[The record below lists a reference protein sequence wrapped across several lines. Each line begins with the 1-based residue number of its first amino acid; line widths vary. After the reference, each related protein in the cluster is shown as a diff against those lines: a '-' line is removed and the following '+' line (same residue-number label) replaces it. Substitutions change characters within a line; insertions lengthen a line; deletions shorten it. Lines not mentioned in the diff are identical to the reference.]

1 MRQQDAESF
10 VHKCCP
16 RDCYECDI
24 FIYLDYY
31 YYYCVC
37 HKGGSSKQNLN
48 QVKSKKEQML
58 SRWQT
63 IDEHY
68 SHPRPQTQLHTRL
81 HRAPL
86 AP

>member
-10 VHKCCP
+10 VHDCCP
-16 RDCYECDI
+16 RDCYESDI

-48 QVKSKKEQML
+48 QVKRRKSKC
-58 SRWQT
+58 
-63 IDEHY
+63 
-68 SHPRPQTQLHTRL
+68 
-81 HRAPL
+81 
-86 AP
+86 